1 MSATKFICPSGK
13 VVGVRQCLAECIE
26 CKRCLFLPTLRS
38 IAKSLDRKLDTPT
51 VTELIRGTRE
61 SYLCKTESY
70 AVSPQD
76 LMFSQLGSAVHEIQA
91 GHGQGNM
98 LSEERIKDE
107 ITSGQL
113 DLYGSIYDKSN
124 DTLGDFK
131 VTSSYKLAK
140 ALGIYKVDVY
150 TGEFF
155 KSGLRK
161 GLPKT
166 RKEFR
171 YDGIHDVYEWSLQL
185 NYYRLLL
192 EQQGFNVGHMY
203 IQVFCRDYGLQIA
216 RDRGITQP
224 VYVLPINKISDYWIK
239 LYFATK
245 AKRLNEALK
254 NKKLP
259 PQCTM
264 RENWSYR
271 KCESYCA
278 VADYCPLG
286 QAIKASKQA
295 DNINK
300 KTA

>member
-13 VVGVRQCLAECIE
+13 VVGVKQCLAECLE
-26 CKRCLFLPTLRS
+26 AKRCMFLPTLRS

-61 SYLCKTESY
+61 SYLCKTQSY

-76 LMFSQLGSAVHEIQA
+76 VIFSQFGTAIHSTLAQ
-91 GHGQGNM
+91 HGEGDM
-98 LSEERIKDE
+98 LSEERIKDD

-113 DLYGSIYDKSN
+113 DLYGSIYDRSN

-140 ALGIYKVDVY
+140 ALGIYKVDVF
-150 TGEFF
+150 TGEYF

-161 GLPKT
+161 GLPRM
-166 RKEFR
+166 RKELR
-171 YDGIHDVYEWSLQL
+171 YDGAKDVYEWALQL
-185 NYYRLLL
+185 NYYRILL
-192 EQQGFNVGHMY
+192 ESQGFHVGHMF

-224 VYVLPINKISDYWIK
+224 VYVIPINKISDHWIK

-245 AKRLNEALK
+245 AQRLQEALK
-254 NKKLP
+254 TKQLP

-264 RENWSYR
+264 RENWGYR

-278 VADYCPLG
+278 VADFCPLG
-286 QAIKASKQA
+286 QAIKASKA
-295 DNINK
+295 EDKNNK
-300 KTA
+300 KSA